1 MIKYYLLLIVV
12 CLMIAITQTILKT
25 LAIEYEGNIFKSLG
39 DPMTFFSFFLLIL
52 ALALWFVSASQI
64 ESYILMPAS
73 LLTIILSTIISVIYF
88 KEAINARTIV
98 AYILILIGLVILIY
112 SKPFKAS
119 DKVDISKSEIKTTLN
134 K

>member
-1 MIKYYLLLIVV
+1 MIKYYLLLVVV

-64 ESYILMPAS
+64 EASILMPAS
-73 LLTIILSTIISVIYF
+73 LLTIILSTIISVIYL
-88 KEAINARTIV
+88 KEAINARMIF
-98 AYILILIGLVILIY
+98 AYILILMGLVILIY
-112 SKPFKAS
+112 SKTYKAS
-119 DKVDISKSEIKTTLN
+119 DKVDMSNSDINTTLS